1 MRIAIVGIAT
11 ESSTFTLDV
20 SPLERFSLVRGDEV
34 FEMYNWDER
43 FADLADIEFVPG
55 LVATV
60 NAGGPVDPAA
70 YDLLFGE
77 IMGWLTDN
85 GPFDGVYLHMHG
97 AMSVLGRENA
107 EEHFVGAVRDIVGAE
122 CVLSM
127 SMDPHGNLSRELATL
142 VDLAAAHRQAPHVDR
157 WDTRERS
164 VRNLVE
170 LIRRGERPVK
180 AWVRVPMLFPGERT
194 STVVEPGK
202 TVFGRMIPAIE
213 KYGVLDANMWIGF
226 AWADEPRNAAAVLV
240 TGWDSDAVVACAR
253 ELAAEYWAAHDEF
266 KIVAERSGSWDEA
279 LDFVLTDPATPIYL
293 SDAGDNV
300 SAGGSGDLTFALHST
315 VERPEVTKT
324 FLFAGLVDAPTFDV
338 ALAAGI
344 GAVLDRAIGASVDQR
359 FAPAVR
365 GQWVVERFIEG
376 VYGEDRPVAVVLRD
390 GHISVSV
397 QWARRYFV
405 STADP
410 AFAGYPMPGLAFF
423 DPAGY
428 DVVVVKNGYLFT
440 GQAQTAASAFMA
452 ITPGGT
458 DLDVDRLD
466 FKRAGRPIF
475 PLDRDFEVD
484 LEPVVLA

>member
-1 MRIAIVGIAT
+1 M
-11 ESSTFTLDV
+11 
-20 SPLERFSLVRGDEV
+20 
-34 FEMYNWDER
+34 
-43 FADLADIEFVPG
+43 
-55 LVATV
+55 
-60 NAGGPVDPAA
+60 
-70 YDLLFGE
+70 
-77 IMGWLTDN
+77 
-85 GPFDGVYLHMHG
+85 
-97 AMSVLGRENA
+97 
-107 EEHFVGAVRDIVGAE
+107 
-122 CVLSM
+122 
-127 SMDPHGNLSRELATL
+127 
-142 VDLAAAHRQAPHVDR
+142 
-157 WDTRERS
+157 
-164 VRNLVE
+164 
-170 LIRRGERPVK
+170 
-180 AWVRVPMLFPGERT
+180 
-194 STVVEPGK
+194 
-202 TVFGRMIPAIE
+202 
-213 KYGVLDANMWIGF
+213 
-226 AWADEPRNAAAVLV
+226 
-240 TGWDSDAVVACAR
+240 
-253 ELAAEYWAAHDEF
+253 
-266 KIVAERSGSWDEA
+266 
-279 LDFVLTDPATPIYL
+279 
-293 SDAGDNV
+293 
-300 SAGGSGDLTFALHST
+300 
-315 VERPEVTKT
+315 
-324 FLFAGLVDAPTFDV
+324 